1 MGLLRI
7 VIATLALVFTL
18 GGAAQ
23 AHGGGHGGGHSG
35 HGMGRVSGHHFAGS
49 RSNRGGLRRGHA
61 RAAFVHRLNAARHTR
76 HTTRLASREEHGE
89 RNAKEERH
97 EKNAKEEHHE
107 KAAKEE
113 HHEQAARGD
122 EDHGGENHGG
132 EGD

>member
-1 MGLLRI
+1 MGWLRI

-35 HGMGRVSGHHFAGS
+35 HGMGRAHVSGHHFAGS

-97 EKNAKEEHHE
+97 EK
-107 KAAKEE
+107 AAKEE

-132 EGD
+132 EGN